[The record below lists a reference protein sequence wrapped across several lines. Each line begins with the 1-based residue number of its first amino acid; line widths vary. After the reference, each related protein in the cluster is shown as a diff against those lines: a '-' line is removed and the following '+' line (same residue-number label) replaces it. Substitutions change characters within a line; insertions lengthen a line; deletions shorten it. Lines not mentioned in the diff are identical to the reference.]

1 MGFRRVVEFQ
11 FVCLLSYCQDRRMMS
26 KVHVVDWK
34 PQRSET
40 ETVIIAVYTDSVP
53 DFLMTVM
60 SQ

>member
-1 MGFRRVVEFQ
+1 
-11 FVCLLSYCQDRRMMS
+11 MMS
-26 KVHVVDWK
+26 KVHALDWK